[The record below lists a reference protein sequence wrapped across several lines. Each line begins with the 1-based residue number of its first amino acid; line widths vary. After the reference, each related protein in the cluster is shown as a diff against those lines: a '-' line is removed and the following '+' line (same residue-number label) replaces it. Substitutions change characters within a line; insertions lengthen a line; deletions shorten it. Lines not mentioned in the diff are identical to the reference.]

1 MDPVRSKTALLYS
14 TVRRALQSGRYVP
27 GERIDPGSLADE
39 FHMSQ
44 TPVRCAL
51 YRLAGEGVIADHPRH
66 GFQVP
71 LPTELSLR
79 DLYGWMEQLLI
90 MACNSPARREM
101 APDSM
106 LATVDDD
113 LPKRT
118 WKLFD
123 AIARSGGQWSLHQA
137 VRRHN
142 DRLAPIRRAKL
153 ELMTGGEEELDR
165 LQQFFFAHDLQG
177 LEQALRD
184 YHAHRK
190 QLVPQIVALLAERR
204 DSLH

>member
-1 MDPVRSKTALLYS
+1 MDPARSKTALLYS

-27 GERIDPGSLADE
+27 GERIDPASLAQE
-39 FHMSQ
+39 FHMSP

-51 YRLAGEGVIADHPRH
+51 YRLAGEGVIVDHPRH

-71 LPTELSLR
+71 LPTELGLR
-79 DLYGWMEQLLI
+79 DQYDWMEQLLVL
-90 MACNSPARREM
+90 ACASPVRKESTHFNA
-101 APDSM
+101 
-106 LATVDDD
+106 LAAADDD

-123 AIARSGGQWSLHQA
+123 AIARSSGQWSLHQA
-137 VRRHN
+137 VRRNN
-142 DRLAPIRRAKL
+142 DRLAPIRRATP
-153 ELMTGGEEELDR
+153 ELKIDVPEELDR
-165 LQQFFFAHDLQG
+165 LQQLFVAHDFQR

-204 DSLH
+204 DRLH

>member
-27 GERIDPGSLADE
+27 GERIDPASLAHE
-39 FHMSQ
+39 FHMSP

-51 YRLAGEGVIADHPRH
+51 YRLAGEGVIVDHPRH

-71 LPTELSLR
+71 LPTELGLR
-79 DLYGWMEQLLI
+79 DQYDWMEQLLVL
-90 MACNSPARREM
+90 ACTSPVRKESTHFNA
-101 APDSM
+101 
-106 LATVDDD
+106 LAAVDDD

-123 AIARSGGQWSLHQA
+123 AIARSSGQWSLHQA
-137 VRRHN
+137 VRRNN
-142 DRLAPIRRAKL
+142 DRLAPIRRASL
-153 ELMTGGEEELDR
+153 ELKIDVPEELDR
-165 LQQFFFAHDLQG
+165 LQQLFAAHDLRR

-204 DSLH
+204 DRLH

>member
-27 GERIDPGSLADE
+27 GERIDPASLAHE
-39 FHMSQ
+39 FHMSP

-51 YRLAGEGVIADHPRH
+51 YRLAGEGVIVDHPRH

-79 DLYGWMEQLLI
+79 DLYGWMEQLLV
-90 MACNSPARREM
+90 MACTSPARKASEHASAR
-101 APDSM
+101 
-106 LATVDDD
+106 ATVSDDV
-113 LPKRT
+113 PKRT

-123 AIARSGGQWSLHQA
+123 AIARSSGQWSLHEA
-137 VRRHN
+137 VRRTN
-142 DRLAPIRRAKL
+142 DRLAPIRRATL
-153 ELMTGGEEELDR
+153 ELMIDMPEELDR
-165 LQQFFFAHDLQG
+165 LQQLFVAHDLQR
-177 LEQALRD
+177 LEHALRD
-184 YHAHRK
+184 YHAHRR

-204 DSLH
+204 DRLH

>member
-27 GERIDPGSLADE
+27 GERIDPGSLAHE

-51 YRLAGEGVIADHPRH
+51 YRLAGEGVIVDHPRH

-71 LPTELSLR
+71 LPTELGLR
-79 DLYGWMEQLLI
+79 DQYDWMEQLLV
-90 MACNSPARREM
+90 MACASPVREGS
-101 APDSM
+101 AHFNV
-106 LATVDDD
+106 LAAVDDD

-123 AIARSGGQWSLHQA
+123 AIARSSGQWSLHQA
-137 VRRHN
+137 VRRNN
-142 DRLAPIRRAKL
+142 DRLAPIRRASL
-153 ELMTGGEEELDR
+153 ELKIDVPEELDR
-165 LQQFFFAHDLQG
+165 LQQLFVAHDLQR
-177 LEQALRD
+177 LEHALRD

-204 DSLH
+204 DRLH

>member
-1 MDPVRSKTALLYS
+1 MDPARSKTALLYS

-27 GERIDPGSLADE
+27 GERIDPASLAHE
-39 FHMSQ
+39 FHMSP

-51 YRLAGEGVIADHPRH
+51 YRLAGEGVIVDHPRH

-71 LPTELSLR
+71 LPTELGLR
-79 DLYGWMEQLLI
+79 DQYDWMEQLLVL
-90 MACNSPARREM
+90 ACASPVRKGSAHFNV
-101 APDSM
+101 
-106 LATVDDD
+106 LAAVDDD

-123 AIARSGGQWSLHQA
+123 AIARSSGQWSLHQA
-137 VRRHN
+137 VRRAN
-142 DRLAPIRRAKL
+142 DRLAPIRRAAL
-153 ELMTGGEEELDR
+153 ELKIDVPEELDR
-165 LQQFFFAHDLQG
+165 LQQLFVAHDLQR

-184 YHAHRK
+184 YHSHRK

-204 DSLH
+204 DRLH

>member
-27 GERIDPGSLADE
+27 GERIDPASLAHE
-39 FHMSQ
+39 FHMSP

-51 YRLAGEGVIADHPRH
+51 YRLAGEGVIVDHPRH

-71 LPTELSLR
+71 LPTELGLR
-79 DLYGWMEQLLI
+79 DQYDWMEQLLV
-90 MACNSPARREM
+90 MACASPVRKESAHFNV
-101 APDSM
+101 
-106 LATVDDD
+106 LAAVDDD

-123 AIARSGGQWSLHQA
+123 AIARSSGQWSLHQA
-137 VRRHN
+137 VRRAN
-142 DRLAPIRRAKL
+142 DCLAPIRRASL
-153 ELMTGGEEELDR
+153 ELKIDVPEELDR
-165 LQQFFFAHDLQG
+165 LQQLFVAHDFQR

-204 DSLH
+204 DRLH

>member
-1 MDPVRSKTALLYS
+1 MEPARSKTALLYS
-14 TVRRALQSGRYVP
+14 TVRRALQSGRYFP
-27 GERIDPGSLADE
+27 GEHIDPGSLADE
-39 FHMSQ
+39 FHISK

-71 LPTELSLR
+71 LPTEVGLR
-79 DLYGWMEQLLI
+79 DLYDWVEQLLV
-90 MACNSPARREM
+90 MACASPARRHT
-101 APDSM
+101 APTS
-106 LATVDDD
+106 AQAAVGDD

-123 AIARSGGQWSLHQA
+123 TIARSSGQWSLHQA
-137 VRRHN
+137 VRRAN

-165 LQQFFFAHDLQG
+165 LQQLFLAHDTQH

-204 DSLH
+204 DRRH